1 MEEEKQENNLKDIDE
16 VARSADKIAKSN
28 KVLIE
33 DLEHRYQTQ
42 QIQKRTDF
50 LHNIIVPVLSA
61 FVIALATWVWTTS
74 HELTM
79 LRADLEHS
87 KDIFRQQLNLVQ
99 GGVSDRYTSEQ
110 AYRDKQEVLTQVSQT
125 QVRLRRIESLFMDS
139 VEKSIK

>member
-87 KDIFRQQLNLVQ
+87 KDIFRQQLL
-99 GGVSDRYTSEQ
+99 
-110 AYRDKQEVLTQVSQT
+110 
-125 QVRLRRIESLFMDS
+125 SL
-139 VEKSIK
+139 IHI